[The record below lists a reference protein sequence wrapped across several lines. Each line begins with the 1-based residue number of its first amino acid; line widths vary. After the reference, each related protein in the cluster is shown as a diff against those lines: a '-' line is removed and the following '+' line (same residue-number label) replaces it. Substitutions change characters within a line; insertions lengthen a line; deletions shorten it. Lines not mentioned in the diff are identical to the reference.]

1 MFDTSQTRQIERRG
15 NARKNATDGRTGTS
29 RVQLLLEKLS
39 GTIPAEHRTAY
50 SKLNTYNNEVQAV
63 LNPDNDFER
72 NEDGILI
79 VSDRAMTD
87 VFEAYIHDEITFGSR

>member
-1 MFDTSQTRQIERRG
+1 M
-15 NARKNATDGRTGTS
+15 APRKALRYH
-29 RVQLLLEKLS
+29 
-39 GTIPAEHRTAY
+39 PAEHRTAY

-72 NEDGILI
+72 NEDGILV

-87 VFEAYIHDEITFGSR
+87 VFEAYIHDEITFDSR

>member
-1 MFDTSQTRQIERRG
+1 MAERALAVS
-15 NARKNATDGRTGTS
+15 NW
-29 RVQLLLEKLS
+29 LLEKLS

-72 NEDGILI
+72 NDDGTLI

-87 VFEAYIHDEITFGSR
+87 VLYAYINKQLVFGSR

>member
-1 MFDTSQTRQIERRG
+1 MPPMAERALAVS
-15 NARKNATDGRTGTS
+15 NW
-29 RVQLLLEKLS
+29 LLEKLS

-72 NEDGILI
+72 NEDGILV

-87 VFEAYIHDEITFGSR
+87 VFEAYIHDEITGSSHFGVWGVVLAWGRGLPDD